1 MTSPFT
7 ASEFVRLA
15 DIAESIDYGVTAPA
29 VSNPDLPRMLRI
41 TDIQNGRV
49 DWRTVPGCAIGTVE
63 AERFALRCG
72 DILFARTGATTGKTY
87 LISEC
92 PKQSVFASYLIRARL
107 RPKALPQY
115 VYHYLNSAGYWA
127 QIKAGASGTAQPG
140 VNASKLSNLSL
151 PLPELPVQIR
161 IAAILDKAAEM
172 RGKRVRV
179 AQSLY
184 DLRVSAFLHFFGDPV
199 ANERGWRTYKVGDL
213 LSQLRTGTKCGPFGS
228 ALKKDEYVENGIP
241 VWGIDNV
248 LPNRFDEGRSLYITP
263 DKFSQLTPYAVM
275 PGDILIS
282 RAGTVGRMCVAQ
294 PTVAKSIIGT
304 NLIRVALNTNQ
315 VAPEFFTALFTYFGS
330 RFSNLKANGKDD
342 AYSFMNT
349 GALSQVRIPV
359 PDIQL
364 QRTYVDYA
372 SRVGNIESKL
382 REDLAAI
389 VDLQRNLAA
398 RAFSGA
404 L

>member
-1 MTSPFT
+1 
-7 ASEFVRLA
+7 
-15 DIAESIDYGVTAPA
+15 
-29 VSNPDLPRMLRI
+29 
-41 TDIQNGRV
+41 
-49 DWRTVPGCAIGTVE
+49 
-63 AERFALRCG
+63 
-72 DILFARTGATTGKTY
+72 
-87 LISEC
+87 
-92 PKQSVFASYLIRARL
+92 
-107 RPKALPQY
+107 
-115 VYHYLNSAGYWA
+115 
-127 QIKAGASGTAQPG
+127 
-140 VNASKLSNLSL
+140 
-151 PLPELPVQIR
+151 VQIR